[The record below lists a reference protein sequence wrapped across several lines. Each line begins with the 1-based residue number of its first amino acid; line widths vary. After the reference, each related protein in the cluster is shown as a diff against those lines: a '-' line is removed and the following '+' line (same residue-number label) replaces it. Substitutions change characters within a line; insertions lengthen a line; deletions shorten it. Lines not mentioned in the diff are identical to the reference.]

1 MPRGAALALAAL
13 MAAGAAAAEPA
24 MVFVGPGW
32 ELPVEPADVENWQT
46 ITPRDGGVALLV
58 WLKGAPAGEL
68 ERLTGGSV
76 GETIRVE
83 EPDGAVLLS
92 AIVSD
97 AIRGGRFAITFQDAQ
112 AARRTAGRLAAQ
124 P

>member
-13 MAAGAAAAEPA
+13 MATGAAAADPA

-32 ELPVEPADVENWQT
+32 EMSVESADVENWQVV
-46 ITPRDGGVALLV
+46 TPRDGGVALLV
-58 WLKGAPAGEL
+58 WLKDSPAGEL

-83 EPDGAVLLS
+83 EPGGEVLLS
-92 AIVSD
+92 AIVAD

-112 AARRTAGRLAAQ
+112 AARRTAGRLGAH